1 MSLRVQY
8 REMEIAVYWRD
19 YRSLCALKFLKL
31 EDFLD
36 NQKHRVQLELE
47 PQGLLLAEVHIH
59 VHLNI
64 CFIPPTKRFSV
75 LCLVYFIN
83 APKSKRCTKLVSIE
97 IYGWHICLPQVTFF
111 NPVIERVPRLKRQK
125 KIFSKQQGK
134 RQINVFSVYNN
145 QLINLSKCT

>member
-1 MSLRVQY
+1 MIFGIKEEPLSLILILIIVSLRVQY

-59 VHLNI
+59 VHLNM
-64 CFIPPTKRFSV
+64 FYPT
-75 LCLVYFIN
+75 
-83 APKSKRCTKLVSIE
+83 
-97 IYGWHICLPQVTFF
+97 H
-111 NPVIERVPRLKRQK
+111 K
-125 KIFSKQQGK
+125 KILSALFSLL
-134 RQINVFSVYNN
+134 Y
-145 QLINLSKCT
+145 KCTQTKEMC